1 MMTRKTMI
9 ISLIGILVLL
19 SISGCSGRSNKT
31 PTQDNNAII
40 LTAVANVTQDF
51 FQTIIAFQNATP
63 TPQPSQTLTATP
75 TTIPTIAR
83 SPLPGETPTPSTGCN
98 RIVAGVPFDIT
109 IPDDTS
115 MQPGQSFTKTWRLV
129 NNGTCKWT
137 RLYAVVFFSGNSMSA
152 HQSNYLNAEVLPGQ
166 SIDVSVE
173 FIAPSEPGTYQSN
186 WMLQSQNGDLFGLG
200 PNGDAPFW
208 VRIQVVEVASPT
220 FTQTPTPTST
230 PTTTGTISPSPT
242 ETETATPTLTP
253 SSSTTP

>member
-1 MMTRKTMI
+1 
-9 ISLIGILVLL
+9 
-19 SISGCSGRSNKT
+19 
-31 PTQDNNAII
+31 
-40 LTAVANVTQDF
+40 
-51 FQTIIAFQNATP
+51 
-63 TPQPSQTLTATP
+63 
-75 TTIPTIAR
+75 
-83 SPLPGETPTPSTGCN
+83 
-98 RIVAGVPFDIT
+98 
-109 IPDDTS
+109 

>member
-19 SISGCSGRSNKT
+19 SISGCSGRSSKT

-115 MQPGQSFTKTWRLV
+115 MQPGQSFTKPGGLSTMHVQVDSIICCSLLFRE
-129 NNGTCKWT
+129 
-137 RLYAVVFFSGNSMSA
+137 LYGCTPI
-152 HQSNYLNAEVLPGQ
+152 E
-166 SIDVSVE
+166 
-173 FIAPSEPGTYQSN
+173 
-186 WMLQSQNGDLFGLG
+186 LF
-200 PNGDAPFW
+200 
-208 VRIQVVEVASPT
+208 EC
-220 FTQTPTPTST
+220 
-230 PTTTGTISPSPT
+230 
-242 ETETATPTLTP
+242 
-253 SSSTTP
+253 